1 MGMDRLKGF
10 FGSSNED
17 AKDNH
22 NVNEDEYYEGEIKT
36 FADSSSSS
44 KMILFEPRAYSESQ
58 QIADYLKNNSAVVV
72 NLKRV
77 TPDQAKR
84 IVDFLSG
91 TLYAIEG
98 DLQKLGG
105 GIFLC
110 TPKNINV
117 EGKISDDSN
126 PTNAKGKGRKQ
137 EAKEEEEEEFDW

>member
-1 MGMDRLKGF
+1 MGIDKFKIGL
-10 FGSSNED
+10 FGPNADTNEEEEFNYKKSEK
-17 AKDNH
+17 AFKEVTGN
-22 NVNEDEYYEGEIKT
+22 N
-36 FADSSSSS
+36 

-72 NLKRV
+72 KLQRV

-91 TLYAIEG
+91 TLYAING

-110 TPKNINV
+110 TPNSINV
-117 EGKISDDSN
+117 EGKISDDAQ
-126 PTNAKGKGRKQ
+126 PTKVVKKVKT
-137 EAKEEEEEEFDW
+137 EKEDEIDW